1 MPRQKQSRTRNV
13 LRAKGESTEFQILLE
28 VMRSQPHVKQKEIAD
43 AVGITVQAVSKHF
56 KKLARE
62 GLLDVGLERANYR
75 LTPEANDKLSEY
87 LKSLNA
93 YTARIKSDL
102 KVERLLPVLA
112 TQRIKEGESMGIIM
126 KEGVLYA
133 VAPDHPDAEAHGIA
147 AQDAELAEDVGLRD
161 LQGKVKTRQ
170 GKVVMVRLPSIREG
184 GSRAVDLAKVR
195 RFYGEF
201 HPDRVGVV
209 GVVGRAVLNK
219 LGLQADLDFGITRAT
234 ALAAERGLNVFV
246 VVVGRMVNRVI
257 EEIDTT
263 NIKHG
268 SNISYEVKDGTIA
281 QKTF

>member
-1 MPRQKQSRTRNV
+1 MPRQKTSRNI
-13 LRAKGESTEFQILLE
+13 LRAKDESTEFQILLE
-28 VMRSQPHVKQKEIAD
+28 VMRSQPHVKQKEVAD

-62 GLLDVGLERANYR
+62 GLLDVGSERADNR
-75 LTPEANDKLSEY
+75 LTSKANDKLSEY

-102 KVERLLPVLA
+102 KVERLMPALA
-112 TQRIKEGESMGIIM
+112 TQRVKEGETVGIIM

-133 VAPDHPDAEAHGIA
+133 VPSNHPDAEAHGIA
-147 AQDAELAEDVGLRD
+147 AQYAVVGEDVGLSD

-195 RFYGEF
+195 RFYEAF
-201 HPDRVGVV
+201 HPDRIGVV

-219 LGLQADLDFGITRAT
+219 LGLRADLDFGITRAT

-263 NIKHG
+263 NVKHG
-268 SNISYEVKDGTIA
+268 SNITYEVKDGRISRD
-281 QKTF
+281 

>member
-1 MPRQKQSRTRNV
+1 
-13 LRAKGESTEFQILLE
+13 
-28 VMRSQPHVKQKEIAD
+28 MRSQPHVKQKDVAD
-43 AVGITVQAVSKHF
+43 AVGITVQAVSKYF

-62 GLLDVGLERANYR
+62 GLLEVGSERADYR
-75 LTPEANDKLSEY
+75 LTPKANDKLSEY

-102 KVERLLPVLA
+102 KVERLLPALA
-112 TQRIKEGESMGIIM
+112 TQPIKEGETVGIIM

-147 AQDAELAEDVGLRD
+147 AQDAQPGEDVGLRD
-161 LQGKVKTRQ
+161 LQGKVKMRQ
-170 GKVVMVRLPSIREG
+170 GRVVMVRLPSIREG

-195 RFYGEF
+195 RFYEEF

-219 LGLQADLDFGITRAT
+219 LGLRADLDFGITRAT

-246 VVVGRMVNRVI
+246 FVVGRMVNRVI

-263 NIKHG
+263 NVKHG
-268 SNISYEVKDGTIA
+268 SNITYEVKEGRIA
-281 QKTF
+281 SD

>member
-1 MPRQKQSRTRNV
+1 MPQRKPSHNI
-13 LRAKGESTEFQILLE
+13 LRDKGESTEFQILLE
-28 VMRSQPHVKQKEIAD
+28 VMRSQPHVKQKEVAD

-62 GLLDVGLERANYR
+62 GLLEVGSERADYR
-75 LTPEANDKLSEY
+75 LTPKANDKLSNY

-102 KVERLLPVLA
+102 KVERLLPALA
-112 TQRIKEGESMGIIM
+112 TQPIKQGETVGIIM
-126 KEGVLYA
+126 KEGVLFA
-133 VAPDHPDAEAHGIA
+133 VPLDHPDAEAHGIA
-147 AQDAELAEDVGLRD
+147 AQDAQPGEDVGLSD

-195 RFYGEF
+195 RFCEEF

-219 LGLQADLDFGITRAT
+219 LGLRADLDFGITRAT

-246 VVVGRMVNRVI
+246 VVVGRMVNHVI

-263 NIKHG
+263 NLKHG
-268 SNISYEVKDGTIA
+268 SKITYEVKDGRIA
-281 QKTF
+281 SD